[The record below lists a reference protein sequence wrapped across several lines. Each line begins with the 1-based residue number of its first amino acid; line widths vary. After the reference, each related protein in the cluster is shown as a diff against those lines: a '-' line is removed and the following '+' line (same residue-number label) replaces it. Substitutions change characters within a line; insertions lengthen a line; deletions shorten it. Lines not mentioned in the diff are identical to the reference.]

1 MISFSQNSTKKIYH
15 TEKLL
20 NNSSIIIDGYLND
33 SSWGLVPW
41 GNDFIEVYPDENTSP
56 TEETKFKILYD
67 EKYIYIAL
75 LALDSNPSTITNRLS
90 RRDGFEGDRIN
101 VPQGHNIY
109 AHHRGHMSVS
119 FRHLDFY
126 QIHTLSQPKLTLL
139 ILQFQFRV

>member
-1 MISFSQNSTKKIYH
+1 M
-15 TEKLL
+15 
-20 NNSSIIIDGYLND
+20 ND

-101 VPQGHNIY
+101 VLIDSYHDLRTAFLFTVTAAGVLTR
-109 AHHRGHMSVS
+109 ALLAVS
-119 FRHLDFY
+119 LAD
-126 QIHTLSQPKLTLL
+126 
-139 ILQFQFRV
+139 